1 MRLSKNTYR
10 AIACT
15 LLIIAGGLYYFNR
28 EETPPPP
35 PAQEEQDNTA
45 ANVTFAGSSIV
56 EQLNGKKQWELSAE
70 TVQVNPN
77 TKKALLF
84 NFKGTLYRLDGS
96 KIDLVGRQAE
106 YDTKTKDINMS
117 GDIKATSSDGAVFT
131 ADKGRWAGG
140 ERRFYG
146 SGGITLTREDTVV
159 TGDRIESDENLE
171 KVKVSG
177 NARVLKGGNPNEP

>member
-1 MRLSKNTYR
+1 LRLSKSTYR

-15 LLIIAGGLYYFNR
+15 LLIIAGGLYYFNK

-35 PAQEEQDNTA
+35 QTQTEQDSA
-45 ANVTFAGSSIV
+45 AASVTFAGSTIV
-56 EQLNGKKQWELSAE
+56 EQQNGKKQWELTAE
-70 TVQVNPN
+70 TIQVNPG
-77 TKKALLF
+77 TKKAQLF
-84 NFKGTLYRLDGS
+84 NFKATLYRQDGS

-106 YDTKTKDINMS
+106 YDTKTKDIDMS
-117 GDIKATSSDGAVFT
+117 GDVKATSSDGAVFT
-131 ADKGRWAGG
+131 AAKSRWSNG

-146 SGGITLTREDTVV
+146 SGGITLTREDAVV
-159 TGDRIESDENLE
+159 TGERIESDEHLE

>member
-1 MRLSKNTYR
+1 MRLSKSTYR

-15 LLIIAGGLYYFNR
+15 LLIIAGGLYYFNK

-35 PAQEEQDNTA
+35 QAQEEKDNTA

-56 EQLNGKKQWELSAE
+56 EQLDGKKQWEITAE

-77 TKKALLF
+77 TKKAQLL
-84 NFKGTLYRLDGS
+84 NFKATLYRQDGS

-106 YDTKTKDINMS
+106 FDTKTKDIDMS
-117 GDIKATSSDGAVFT
+117 GDIKATASDGAVFT
-131 ADKGRWAGG
+131 AAQGRWSNG

-146 SGGITLTREDTVV
+146 SGGITLTREDAIV
-159 TGDRIESDENLE
+159 TGDRIESDEHLE

-177 NARVLKGGNPNEP
+177 NARVLKGGNPNES